1 MRSYSFTHAIT
12 RLPAPSILDGLRAV
26 DTGAPDLALML
37 QHFKQGK
44 GFNCAKH
51 INMGVIAADA
61 GLVGL
66 RKYL

>member
-1 MRSYSFTHAIT
+1 LAQM
-12 RLPAPSILDGLRAV
+12 LP
-26 DTGAPDLALML
+26 
-37 QHFKQGK
+37 HFKQGL

-51 INMGVIAADA
+51 TNMGVIAADA